1 MTAHEGEPAEP
12 AEKPPIPGPIY
23 GIAAALL
30 GAPLL
35 QAWCLLQGRALLNF
49 GPGISAHLSYFLFA
63 PLSAVFLLRR
73 HPRARSSL
81 YIFTTFEIV
90 RSLHSGHLAV
100 AAVALALLL
109 YVQLPSVR
117 AVYPMLDA
125 RTILARLKL
134 RGR

>member
-1 MTAHEGEPAEP
+1 M
-12 AEKPPIPGPIY
+12 
-23 GIAAALL
+23 
-30 GAPLL
+30 
-35 QAWCLLQGRALLNF
+35 
-49 GPGISAHLSYFLFA
+49 
-63 PLSAVFLLRR
+63 FLLRR

-90 RSLHSGHLAV
+90 RSLHSGQLAV

>member
-1 MTAHEGEPAEP
+1 MTVHQGEPT
-12 AEKPPIPGPIY
+12 EKPPIPGPIH
-23 GIAAALL
+23 GIAVALL

-35 QAWCLLQGRALLNF
+35 QAWCLLQGQALLNF
-49 GPGISAHLSYFLFA
+49 GPGLSAHVSYFVFA
-63 PLSAVFLLRR
+63 PMSAVFLLRR

-81 YIFTTFEIV
+81 YIFTTFEIL

-109 YVQLPSVR
+109 YLQLPSVR
-117 AVYPMLDA
+117 AVYPMIDPQA
-125 RTILARLKL
+125 MRARLKF